1 MRLNK
6 YLAEAGVASRRKCDD
21 LIEAGTVAVNGTVVN
36 QPWLDIDPRNDVV
49 TVEGKPI
56 ERSAD
61 RVYLLLHKPAGV
73 ITTVSDPQGRKTVL
87 SLLGNAFPDRRLYPV
102 GRLDADTTGAL
113 LLTDDGELAYRL
125 THPKYEMVKEYA
137 VHLDRTFNEDDVNQ
151 LESGVMLEDGWAR
164 PDSVEQKISGRIVV
178 TLHEGRKRIIK
189 RMFSELGFKVVELH
203 RVKFAGLSADD
214 LSAGAWREL
223 DLEEINDLRSSV
235 GLEPIA

>member
-21 LIEAGTVAVNGTVVN
+21 LIEAGAVTVNGIVVN
-36 QPWLDIDPRNDVV
+36 QPWLDIDPLSDEV

-56 ERSAD
+56 ARSPG
-61 RVYLLLHKPAGV
+61 RVYLLLNKPTGV

-125 THPKYEMVKEYA
+125 THPKYEMVKEYS
-137 VHLDRTFNEDDVNQ
+137 VLLNRTFGEEDREK
-151 LESGVMLEDGWAR
+151 LESGIMLEDGWVR
-164 PDSVEQKISGRIVV
+164 PDSVEHKIPGRIVV
-178 TLHEGRKRIIK
+178 KLHEGRKRIIK

-203 RVKFAGLSADD
+203 RMNFAGLSADD
-214 LSAGAWREL
+214 LPTGRWREL
-223 DLEEINDLRSSV
+223 DLEEISNLRSSV
-235 GLEPIA
+235 GLEPAA

>member
-21 LIEAGTVAVNGTVVN
+21 LIAAGAVTVNGIVVS
-36 QPWLDIDPRNDVV
+36 QPWLDIDPLNDEVIV
-49 TVEGKPI
+49 DGKPI
-56 ERSAD
+56 ERSPD
-61 RVYLLLHKPAGV
+61 RVYLLLNKPAGV

-125 THPKYEMVKEYA
+125 THPKYEMIKEYS
-137 VHLDRTFNEDDVNQ
+137 VLLDRTFSEEDRGQ
-151 LESGVMLEDGWAR
+151 LESGIMLEDGWAR
-164 PDSVEQKISGRIVV
+164 PDSVEKKISGRVV
-178 TLHEGRKRIIK
+178 VKLHEGRKRIIK
-189 RMFSELGFKVVELH
+189 RMFLEFGLKVVELH
-203 RVKFAGLSADD
+203 RMNFAGLSADD
-214 LSAGAWREL
+214 LPTGRWREL
-223 DLEEINDLRSSV
+223 DLEEISNLRSGV

>member
-1 MRLNK
+1 MRLSK

-21 LIEAGTVAVNGTVVN
+21 LIKAGAVAVNGIAVS
-36 QPWLDIDPRNDVV
+36 QPWLDIDPLSDDV

-56 ERSAD
+56 ECSPG
-61 RVYLLLHKPAGV
+61 RVYLLLNKPAGV

-125 THPKYEMVKEYA
+125 THPKYEMVKEYS
-137 VHLDRTFNEDDVNQ
+137 VLLDRTFSEEDREQ
-151 LESGVMLEDGWAR
+151 LESGIMLEDGWAR
-164 PDSVEQKISGRIVV
+164 PDWVEQKISGRIVV
-178 TLHEGRKRIIK
+178 KLHEGRKRIIK

-203 RVKFAGLSADD
+203 RKNFAGLSADD
-214 LSAGAWREL
+214 LPTGRWREL
-223 DLEEINDLRSSV
+223 ELEEISKLRSGV

>member
-6 YLAEAGVASRRKCDD
+6 YLAEAGIASRRKCDD

-36 QPWLDIDPRNDVV
+36 QPWLDIDPQSDEV

-56 ERSAD
+56 ERSPG
-61 RVYLLLHKPAGV
+61 RVYLLLNKPAGV
-73 ITTVSDPQGRKTVL
+73 ISTVTDPHGRETVL
-87 SLLGNAFPDRRLYPV
+87 SLLGNAFQDRRLFPV

-125 THPKYEMVKEYA
+125 THPKYETVKEYS
-137 VHLDRTFNEDDVNQ
+137 VLLDRTFSEEDGEQ
-151 LESGVMLEDGWAR
+151 LESGVMLEDGWAK
-164 PDSVEQKISGRIVV
+164 PDSVEQKKSGRIVV
-178 TLHEGRKRIIK
+178 KLHEGRKRIIK

-203 RVKFAGLSADD
+203 RMKFAGLSADD
-214 LSAGAWREL
+214 LPTGSWREL
-223 DLEEINDLRSSV
+223 DLEEINNLRSGV

>member
-1 MRLNK
+1 MRLSK

-21 LIEAGTVAVNGTVVN
+21 LIEAGAVAVNGTVVN
-36 QPWLDIDPRNDVV
+36 QPWLDIDPLSDEV

-56 ERSAD
+56 EPSPG
-61 RVYLLLHKPAGV
+61 RVYLLLNKPAGV

-87 SLLGNAFPDRRLYPV
+87 ALLGNAFPDRRLYPV

-125 THPKYEMVKEYA
+125 THPKYEMVKEYS
-137 VHLDRTFNEDDVNQ
+137 VLLNRNFGEEDREK
-151 LESGVMLEDGWAR
+151 LESGIMLEDGWVR
-164 PDSVEQKISGRIVV
+164 PDSVEQKIPDRIAVK
-178 TLHEGRKRIIK
+178 LHEGRKRIIK

-203 RVKFAGLSADD
+203 RMNFADLTADD
-214 LSAGAWREL
+214 LPTGRWREL
-223 DLEEINDLRSSV
+223 DLEEINNLRSGV